1 MKKTLL
7 LFSLIAVLM
16 SCGDNNQKANKTET
30 PENTEQAVLTLADF
44 NSEAGKWVDQ
54 EIQIEGI
61 VDHVC
66 KHGGKRLFLV
76 NDFGDVHIDGKERFD
91 DALTGSNI
99 IVSGVVKEFRV
110 DEAYCLQMEQDHIQK
125 HKEGI
130 DNEDVYAQK
139 MKQINSYRDSMQA
152 AGVDHLSFYS
162 IDYISHKVK

>member
-7 LFSLIAVLM
+7 LVSMMAVLI
-16 SCGDNNQKANKTET
+16 SCGDSPKKANET
-30 PENTEQAVLTLADF
+30 ENTENKEQPVLTLADF
-44 NSEAGKWVDQ
+44 NSEAEKWVDQ

-91 DALTGSNI
+91 DALAGSD
-99 IVSGVVKEFRV
+99 IVVTGVVKEFKV

-139 MKQINSYRDSMQA
+139 MKQINAYRDSMQA

-162 IDYISHKVK
+162 IDYISHKLK